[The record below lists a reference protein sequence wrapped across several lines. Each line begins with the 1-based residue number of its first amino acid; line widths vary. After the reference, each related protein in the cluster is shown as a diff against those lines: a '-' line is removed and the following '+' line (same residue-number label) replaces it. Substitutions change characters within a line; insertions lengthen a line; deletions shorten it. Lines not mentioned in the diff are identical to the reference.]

1 MAEESTD
8 GTGSRSDG
16 SRASL
21 SGMRA
26 RRRLRDAPEVKRR
39 EWTERGLD
47 LGLPAAPSVKDRNIS
62 LFSRGMDPQFAGIS
76 TFARMPYVEDMRTIS
91 PYDVA
96 VVGVPFDMGTTYRS
110 GTRFGPEAVREI
122 SKVYDAYSPDLGMDL
137 LEEVSVCDVGDIFV
151 IPSNIEK
158 TFDQVDRG
166 ISHILDQGCFPV
178 IIGGDHSIGYPDAK
192 ALASHIDG
200 KLGIIHFD
208 RHIDT
213 AEYTMDERMHTTH
226 WSHATKLS
234 NVPPANLVQIGIG
247 GWIGNH
253 SGVHVADE
261 LDTTVITMFDVD
273 ERGID
278 DVMDVALEIAWKG
291 ADAVY
296 LSFDIDV
303 FDPSAAPGTGTPD
316 AGGMTS
322 REGLQAAR
330 RAAREGLIGMDLV
343 EISPPYDHANI
354 TALLGARVIMD
365 VLATLVEHGHL
376 GDRLTADQRAG
387 AERRREHE
395 AGLDNRY
402 LPMLGDR
409 HNPGP
414 HHDAGRMP
422 R

>member
-1 MAEESTD
+1 MSTKD
-8 GTGSRSDG
+8 EDSGVEPEGG
-16 SRASL
+16 ANARASL

-26 RRRLRDAPEVKRR
+26 RRRLHDAPGVRRR
-39 EWTERGLD
+39 EWIERGLD
-47 LGLPAAPSVKDRNIS
+47 LGLPAAESVRDRNIS

-137 LEEVSVCDVGDIFV
+137 LEEISICDVGDIFV

-158 TFDQVDRG
+158 TFDQVDLG

-192 ALASHIDG
+192 ALASHVDG

-226 WSHATKLS
+226 WSHATKLG

-253 SGVHVADE
+253 SGVHVAE
-261 LDTTVITMFDVD
+261 EMGTTVITMFDVD

-278 DVMDVALEIAWKG
+278 DIMDIALEVAWKD

-376 GDRLTADQRAG
+376 GTRLPTDQRAQ
-387 AERRREHE
+387 AERERERL
-395 AGLDNRY
+395 AGINNQY

-409 HNPGP
+409 H
-414 HHDAGRMP
+414 HR
-422 R
+422 

>member
-1 MAEESTD
+1 MGPGRDDSETPGSE
-8 GTGSRSDG
+8 TGSSFAG
-16 SRASL
+16 GEASRRRQSL

-26 RRRLRDAPEVKRR
+26 RRRLRDAPGVVRKR
-39 EWTERGLD
+39 WVERGLD
-47 LGLPAAPSVKDRNIS
+47 LGLQAAPSVQDRNIS

-76 TFARMPYVEDMRTIS
+76 TFARMPYVEDMQAIGG
-91 PYDVA
+91 YDVA

-110 GTRFGPEAVREI
+110 GTRFGPEAVRNI

-137 LEEVSVCDVGDIFV
+137 LEEVKMCDVGDIFV

-158 TFDQVDRG
+158 TFDQIDLGV
-166 ISHILDQGCFPV
+166 SHIVDAGCFPV

-192 ALASHIDG
+192 ALAKHVDG

-213 AEYTMDERMHTTH
+213 AETTMDERMHTTH

-234 NVPPANLVQIGIG
+234 NVPPSNLVQIGIG

-253 SGVHVADE
+253 SGVHVADGM
-261 LDTTVITMFDVD
+261 DTTVITMFDVD

-278 DVMDVALEIAWKG
+278 DIMDVALEIAWKD

-303 FDPSAAPGTGTPD
+303 FDPSCAPGTGTPD

-343 EISPPYDHANI
+343 EISPPYDNNDI

-376 GDRLTADQRAG
+376 GTRLTPEHRAA
-387 AERRREHE
+387 AEHDRDRA
-395 AGLDNRY
+395 AGIDNMH
-402 LPMLGDR
+402 LPRLGDR
-409 HNPGP
+409 HRP
-414 HHDAGRMP
+414 
-422 R
+422 